1 MHISDNAFKNLLL
14 LWKVLSKQRKIQC
27 TALVFLSAAGAI
39 AELFSLGALV
49 PFISTLISPS
59 AITNLQRNQY
69 LPEILKQLDNGHFL
83 LFITAAV
90 VFLILLS
97 LLLRLLLSWS
107 SAKIVFG
114 IGNDISVMIFEV
126 ITNQDYS
133 IHTERNSSEVI
144 DLLTTKLDNVIYGT
158 ILPAINI
165 SSSLALIIII
175 GGGLLYSSLHIS
187 SPIIIGFIFA
197 YFLISKF
204 NKKKIAEISKTTAQH
219 SPIYVQNIQETLGSI
234 KEVILYN
241 AQQFF
246 LNKNKNI
253 SEKLLK
259 AKGDGSFISSYPRVL
274 MESMAMILIIAST
287 YIFSS
292 SIEDPSTVL
301 PLLAILAIGAQK
313 LLPLFQQSYV
323 GWTHINS
330 GKDNLIDI
338 LEVIYKR
345 KVSKAYDNSNP
356 IEFTRLIELHDISY
370 KYPTANVN
378 TFVNLNLSICKGS
391 KVGIIGETGIG
402 KSTLIDIILGLKKPS
417 SGSLSIDGKIIDE
430 NNSKSW
436 QAKVSQVPQNIFLID
451 DTIANNI
458 AFSRHKDDIDF
469 DKIKNACKISCIN
482 SFIEDLELKYDTMV
496 GEGGIRL
503 SGGEKQRLGIARA
516 IYKNSEFV
524 VFDEATSALDIS
536 TEYEVMQAI
545 YENCRNVT
553 LLIIAHRL
561 STLQSCDKIYKIE
574 SGQAKEVNKKE
585 LFTKI

>member
-1 MHISDNAFKNLLL
+1 MHISDNSFKNLLL

-39 AELFSLGALV
+39 AELFSLGALI
-49 PFISTLISPS
+49 PFISTIISPS

-69 LPEILKQLDNGHFL
+69 LPGILKQLDNGNLL

-107 SAKIVFG
+107 SAKIIFG

-204 NKKKIAEISKTTAQH
+204 NKRKIAEISKTTAQH

-246 LNKNKNI
+246 LEKNKNI
-253 SEKLLK
+253 SKKLLK

-274 MESMAMILIIAST
+274 MESMAMILIITST

-313 LLPLFQQSYV
+313 LLPLFQQNYV
-323 GWTHINS
+323 GLTHINS
-330 GKDNLIDI
+330 GKNNLIDI

-345 KVSKAYDNSNP
+345 KVSTAYDNSNP

-370 KYPTANVN
+370 KYPTAKVN
-378 TFVNLNLSICKGS
+378 TFVNLNLSICKGT

-451 DTIANNI
+451 DTIASNI

-469 DKIKNACKISCIN
+469 DKIKNACKISYSN

-574 SGQAKEVNKKE
+574 SGKAIEVDKNE
-585 LFTKI
+585 LFRKL